1 MFMKVEIWSDVVCP
15 WCYIGKRNLEE
26 ALARFDHRDGVEVVW
41 RSFELD
47 PGAPRRREGEYA
59 ERLARKYGVGRPE
72 AQAMVD
78 RMTSR
83 AAEAGL
89 TFRFDLA
96 QPGNT
101 FDAHRLIH
109 LGRERGVQDAV
120 KERLLAATFTEGA
133 PIGERDALVKLGAE
147 AGLDPDEARLV
158 LEGDRYGA
166 EVRGDEEAA
175 LDLGVTGVPF
185 FLVDGKFA
193 VPGAQPPELLL
204 RVLDRAWS
212 ERRPVEVVSGP
223 DGGEAAPGCEGDA
236 CAL

>member
-15 WCYIGKRNLEE
+15 WCYIGRRNFEE

-41 RSFELD
+41 RSSELD
-47 PGAPRRREGEYA
+47 PGAARRREGEYA

-133 PIGERDALVKLGAE
+133 PIGEPAALGKLGAG
-147 AGLDPDEARLV
+147 AGLDSGRARLG

-166 EVRGDEEAA
+166 EGRDHEEAA
-175 LDLGVTGVPF
+175 RD
-185 FLVDGKFA
+185 
-193 VPGAQPPELLL
+193 PGDNE
-204 RVLDRAWS
+204 
-212 ERRPVEVVSGP
+212 GP
-223 DGGEAAPGCEGDA
+223 DF
-236 CAL
+236 